1 MSFLAPIFLWFL
13 PLTAIPLI
21 IHLLNRRNVI
31 TIDFSTLR
39 FLKLLERESIRKLQ
53 LLQLLLLI
61 LRTFIILL
69 LILMITRPVVKGV
82 FNLQNSSESAL
93 HAVILD
99 DSFSM
104 RGNIDIIRNAAQNI
118 LNQIPDKN
126 QLIWIN
132 INAGIQF
139 KGLIEDLPSLYEL
152 LDFTYHA
159 GTIMEAL
166 YMFDQNVEGNFTS
179 KEVYILTD
187 AQYSA
192 IEDINNHPELLESL
206 HSYAVISPPLEN
218 NLSIT
223 QLNILNEILVPNHQ
237 IDIEVNVQNNGVTD
251 IENVLLQLI
260 INDMIVGQKLIS
272 LTAGTSKSFGF

>member
-1 MSFLAPIFLWFL
+1 MSFLAPLFLWLL

-21 IHLLNRRNVI
+21 IHLLNQWNVI

-61 LRTFIILL
+61 LRTIIILL
-69 LILMITRPVVKGV
+69 LILMITRPVVKGI
-82 FNLQNSSESAL
+82 FNLQNSSESAM

-99 DSFSM
+99 DTFSM
-104 RGNIDIIRNAAQNI
+104 RGNIDIIKHAAQNI

-139 KGLIEDLPSLYEL
+139 KGLKEDLPSLDEL

-159 GTIMEAL
+159 GNIMEAL
-166 YMFDQNVEGNFTS
+166 YTFDQNIEGDFTS

-192 IEDINNHPELLESL
+192 IEDINNHPELL
-206 HSYAVISPPLEN
+206 
-218 NLSIT
+218 
-223 QLNILNEILVPNHQ
+223 
-237 IDIEVNVQNNGVTD
+237 
-251 IENVLLQLI
+251 
-260 INDMIVGQKLIS
+260 
-272 LTAGTSKSFGF
+272 